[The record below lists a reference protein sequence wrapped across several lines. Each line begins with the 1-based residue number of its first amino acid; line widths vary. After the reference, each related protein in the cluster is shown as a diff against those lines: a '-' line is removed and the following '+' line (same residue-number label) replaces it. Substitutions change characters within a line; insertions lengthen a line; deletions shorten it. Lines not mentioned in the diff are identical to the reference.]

1 MRKESCFCPGGKE
14 WAMERRQLWEMG
26 GGVSALLGN
35 TGVSQMKTD
44 KVQLLLHQS
53 DSKGETELSF

>member
-1 MRKESCFCPGGKE
+1 MGYGKK
-14 WAMERRQLWEMG
+14 AALGDG

-44 KVQLLLHQS
+44 KVQLLLHQG
-53 DSKGETELSF
+53 DSKVETELFFWQTLEEPAKG